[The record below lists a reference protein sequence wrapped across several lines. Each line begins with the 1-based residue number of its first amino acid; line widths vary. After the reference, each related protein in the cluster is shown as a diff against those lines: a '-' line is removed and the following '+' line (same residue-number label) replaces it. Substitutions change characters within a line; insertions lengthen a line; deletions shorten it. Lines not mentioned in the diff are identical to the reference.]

1 MAATRASF
9 GASTSL
15 HQSAHHKEKEEEED
29 KAVLRPPPPLSS
41 TSSTSLLSLRLPPP
55 PVSSA
60 PARLQLSIARRGWF
74 KPPQSVLGRGEAH
87 MPGLICARLVED
99 FLEQHPC
106 CYD

>member
-15 HQSAHHKEKEEEED
+15 HQSAHHKEEEEED

-41 TSSTSLLSLRLPPP
+41 TSSTSLLSLRLPP

-87 MPGLICARLVED
+87 MPGLICARLLED
-99 FLEQHPC
+99 FWEQQPC

>member
-15 HQSAHHKEKEEEED
+15 HQSAHHKEKEEED

-41 TSSTSLLSLRLPPP
+41 TSSTSLLSLRLPP